1 MPEIRTW
8 NLKHAKVTFHF
19 TCITEGKAK
28 GNRRKTEGAMIADMF
43 TEISRTLHGNDHGNV
58 HGHVHG
64 NVYGMVTL
72 SVLPQ

>member
-1 MPEIRTW
+1 MPEIRTR

-19 TCITEGKAK
+19 TCITEGKPK
-28 GNRRKTEGAMIADMF
+28 GNRRKTEGGMITEMF
-43 TEISRTLHGNDHGNV
+43 TEISRTLHGNDHGND